1 MLGML
6 NALEHYNF
14 STSDTK
20 STNRSRTALN
30 QHRVIEAMKYGFA
43 ARTEIGD
50 VRIEENAKHHR
61 ERIDYFSSK
70 SWGEEVYANITDVRV
85 ARGLLDPGS
94 INLNL
99 RFPFRI
105 LRTLLR
111 TIIPCLMFLS
121 TLAPPTCL

>member
-50 VRIEENAKHHR
+50 VRIEENARHHR

-70 SWGEEVYANITDVRV
+70 SWGEEVYANITDVSV
-85 ARGLLDPGS
+85 ARGLLDGS

-99 RFPFRI
+99 RF
-105 LRTLLR
+105 
-111 TIIPCLMFLS
+111 FL
-121 TLAPPTCL
+121 